1 MQDMYAALFL
11 EVARMAMQK
20 KQMDD
25 PALSLYWKSAFDGDA
40 VGLSEAIGMGVDP
53 EAEAPNREGT
63 ALHVAVARGHV
74 ECVEILADF
83 CNCRKRCGVRD
94 MTPLALAA
102 SYGHARCVEIL
113 MPLSSA
119 NDRNAT
125 GSTAFMLAVEDGHV
139 EAARL
144 LAPEANMSHRNA
156 LRQSALMLAAGGA
169 FPAAAEM
176 ILSRSK
182 ESAEEALECAM
193 MGLHGERVGEA
204 KQCAMLI
211 LEKLGSQQWVLD
223 CAKDAAAKARDA
235 GCEEM
240 ANFVSA
246 WLLAKEERAQMA
258 DAIQSL
264 SSDSSTSGK
273 SKRGRL

>member
-1 MQDMYAALFL
+1 
-11 EVARMAMQK
+11 MAMQK

-25 PALSLYWKSAFDGDA
+25 PALALYWKSAFDGDPK
-40 VGLSEAIGMGVDP
+40 GLEMAIGMGVDP
-53 EAEAPNREGT
+53 DAEAPNREGT

-74 ECVEILADF
+74 ECVEILAKF
-83 CNCRKRCGVRD
+83 CSSRKRCGVRD
-94 MTPLALAA
+94 MTPMALAA
-102 SYGHARCVEIL
+102 SYGQTRCVEVL
-113 MPLSSA
+113 LPLSSA

-144 LAPEANMSHRNA
+144 LAPGANMSHRNS
-156 LRQSALMLAAGGA
+156 LRQSALMLAAAGG
-169 FPAAAEM
+169 FPAAVEM
-176 ILSRSK
+176 IISKSK

-193 MGLHGERVGEA
+193 MGRHGERVGEA

-223 CAKDAAAKARDA
+223 CAKDLSAKAREA

-258 DAIQSL
+258 EALQSL
-264 SSDSSTSGK
+264 PSDASSSASGK